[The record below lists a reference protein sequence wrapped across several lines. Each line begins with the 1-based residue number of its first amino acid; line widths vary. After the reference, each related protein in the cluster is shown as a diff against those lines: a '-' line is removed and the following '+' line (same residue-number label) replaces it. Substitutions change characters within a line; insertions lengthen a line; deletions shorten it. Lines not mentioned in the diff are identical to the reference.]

1 MRRTGAFLED
11 PAALYEG
18 KRDPIE
24 LNAWSETRRPVM
36 LHGDAR
42 HFFQATPELL
52 GLRQHPL
59 TRAPIL
65 SAAAFEPIV
74 HRGTRFDEYVA
85 LLRDLRARGWCDRA
99 GVRRDLAAALEA
111 RRAQGPPL
119 LGAADDDADDGRLL
133 WARVMM
139 MMGNDNNSAEDDV
152 WALSTPRRGDVPASA
167 WSPYAS
173 VSAWPPAELWA
184 APRAAAAAAPSSS
197 AEEEAPRRWDSG
209 EHRPRLR

>member
-18 KRDPIE
+18 VCDPIE

-111 RRAQGPPL
+111 RRAPLL
-119 LGAADDDADDGRLL
+119 LGAADDDDADDGRLL
-133 WARVMM
+133 WARVMMM

>member
-18 KRDPIE
+18 VCDPIE

-36 LHGDAR
+36 LHGDER

-111 RRAQGPPL
+111 RRARPLL
-119 LGAADDDADDGRLL
+119 LGAVDDVDSRLL

-139 MMGNDNNSAEDDV
+139 GDDNNSAEADV
-152 WALSTPRRGDVPASA
+152 WALSAPRRIIIAAAHAAPEAAPSL
-167 WSPYAS
+167 
-173 VSAWPPAELWA
+173 SAWPPAELWA
-184 APRAAAAAAPSSS
+184 APRAAAAQPPSS
-197 AEEEAPRRWDSG
+197 AEEEAPRRWDSSSG
-209 EHRPRLR
+209 VQRPRLR